1 DDGNAAYSLEERI
14 SIQHKKLDIYNVL
27 YENGDF
33 GFFHG
38 DVLAVHRQLSYL
50 YSVKGDIPTALKH
63 LELSVKHAIRF
74 DTESND
80 KTLKHTSLLFRGI
93 WQYGNYSCTSQ
104 ENEENEASE
113 LLDDLQRPIFDKLRQ
128 YPEFAAAEEELRK
141 AKGPRWK

>member
-1 DDGNAAYSLEERI
+1 M
-14 SIQHKKLDIYNVL
+14 L

-38 DVLAVHRQLSYL
+38 DALAVHRQLSYL
-50 YSVKGDIPTALKH
+50 YSEKGDIPTALKH

-80 KTLKHTSLLFRGI
+80 KTLQHTSLLFRGI
-93 WQYGNYSCTSQ
+93 WQYGNYSSTSQ
-104 ENEENEASE
+104 ENEASN
-113 LLDDLQRPIFDKLRQ
+113 LLDCLQEPIFDKLRQ

-141 AKGPRWK
+141 VKGPRWK